1 MRGLS
6 GGQKTRPGLA
16 WLLLSEPDLM
26 VLDEPT
32 NDLDITAL
40 AWLEELLS
48 DYNGAILPVSHDR
61 AFLDRTVTSV
71 LALDDVTH
79 TLREYAGT
87 YTDYALAVDRN
98 LEKQWSA
105 YQEQQ
110 MRVQRL
116 TASIRKLSGQA
127 RNIENETIHFYY
139 RRIAKDLARR
149 VVTQKRR
156 LEPMWRAR
164 ISSRSPV

>member
-1 MRGLS
+1 M
-6 GGQKTRPGLA
+6 
-16 WLLLSEPDLM
+16 
-26 VLDEPT
+26 
-32 NDLDITAL
+32 
-40 AWLEELLS
+40 
-48 DYNGAILPVSHDR
+48 
-61 AFLDRTVTSV
+61 

-79 TLREYAGT
+79 SLREYPGT

-98 LEKQWSA
+98 LEKQWAA

-110 MRVQRL
+110 VRVQRL

-149 VVTQKRR
+149 AVTQKRR
-156 LEPMWRAR
+156 LERMLD
-164 ISSRSPV
+164 SEDLVE